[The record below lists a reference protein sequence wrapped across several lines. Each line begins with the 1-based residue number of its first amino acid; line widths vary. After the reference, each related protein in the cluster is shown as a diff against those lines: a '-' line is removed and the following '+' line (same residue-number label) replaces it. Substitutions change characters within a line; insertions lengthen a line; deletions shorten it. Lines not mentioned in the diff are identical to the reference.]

1 MNHKVIFLFVFS
13 KEFNSNR
20 TKGRKNA
27 VKQQKKKQATNKQH
41 VHILHVQPSPSNH
54 FKEKCSLDRWCFP
67 CLDFSSNL
75 LFGETKFSTELHITH
90 QQRINRLNI
99 ACSQIA
105 AVLWCSTAR
114 SPLRTVSASPACPA
128 PGWGSHV
135 INPQCHPS
143 QTVKPPHPHWKML
156 RRRTPRSCSAP
167 VFHAGLLTCGTEQ
180 LSTGGMGHGATG
192 SLAVFSWSEMTKINY
207 PATAVQ

>member
-1 MNHKVIFLFVFS
+1 MSKKLNHKAIFLFVFS

-27 VKQQKKKQATNKQH
+27 VKQKKKKRKKATNKHH

-67 CLDFSSNL
+67 CLDSSSNL

-128 PGWGSHV
+128 PG
-135 INPQCHPS
+135 
-143 QTVKPPHPHWKML
+143 
-156 RRRTPRSCSAP
+156 
-167 VFHAGLLTCGTEQ
+167 
-180 LSTGGMGHGATG
+180 
-192 SLAVFSWSEMTKINY
+192 
-207 PATAVQ
+207 